1 MKIKIFLLTL
11 LFFNTIFANEKS
23 AIVLMY
29 HRFEDQRFP
38 STSISVKNFHEQ
50 IKYLK
55 ENKFNILPI
64 SDLVLF
70 FSENYDIPEKSVFI
84 TIDDGYKSFY
94 EHAFPILKEQKV
106 PFSLFLST
114 KFVSNQEKSDFMN
127 WEMIEELSKNKGE
140 ILNHTYSHPKLLELH
155 IDEVK
160 KEFELAEKKIKSKVG
175 RLQKVVSYPY
185 GESNL
190 EIQQLIKEMGYSI
203 GFSQHSSPIHIN
215 EHKLAL
221 PRFAINDEFGSIKR
235 FIQIVNSKAL
245 VVSDLKVLKDD
256 SNLEEFQ
263 ISFSTN
269 KIENK
274 VNCYINNNAILKKK
288 TIDEKIINLRI
299 TNLKKN
305 KRYRLNCTYFDKKNT
320 LFWYGKMIK
329 ITQESI
335 IF

>member
-1 MKIKIFLLTL
+1 MKITIFLLTL
-11 LFFNTIFANEKS
+11 VFLNISFANEKS

-38 STSISVKNFHEQ
+38 STSISSKNFQNQ

-64 SDLVLF
+64 SDLILF
-70 FSENYDIPEKSVFI
+70 FNENYDIPEKSVFI

-94 EHAFPILKEQKV
+94 EHAFPILKKNKI

-114 KFVSNQEKSDFMN
+114 KFVSNEKKSDFMS
-127 WEMIEELSKNKGE
+127 WEMIRELSNHNGE
-140 ILNHTYSHPKLLELH
+140 ILNHTHSHPKLLELQ

-160 KEFELAEKKIKSKVG
+160 EEFDLAEKKIISKIG

-185 GESNL
+185 GESDPQ
-190 EIQQLIKEMGYSI
+190 IQKLVKEMGYDI

-215 EHKLAL
+215 ENKLTL
-221 PRFAINDEFGSIKR
+221 PRFAINDEYGGMKR
-235 FIQIVNSKAL
+235 FIQVVNSKAL
-245 VVSDLKVLKDD
+245 IVSDLKVLIDD
-256 SNLEEFQ
+256 SNLEKFD
-263 ISFSTN
+263 ISFRTN
-269 KIENK
+269 KTESAI
-274 VNCYINNNAILKKK
+274 NCYINNNAVLKKTLDK
-288 TIDEKIINLRI
+288 KIINLKI

-305 KRYRLNCTYFDKKNT
+305 KRYRLNCTYFDEKRT

-329 ITQESI
+329 TTQESI

>member
-1 MKIKIFLLTL
+1 MKIIFLFLTF
-11 LFFNTIFANEKS
+11 LFTNISFANEKS
-23 AIVLMY
+23 GIVLMY

-38 STSISVKNFHEQ
+38 STSISVKNFRQQ
-50 IKYLK
+50 IQYLK

-70 FSENYDIPEKSVFI
+70 FNENYDIPEKSVFI

-114 KFVSNQEKSDFMN
+114 KFVSNQENSDFMN
-127 WEMIEELSKNKGE
+127 WRMIEELSKNKGE
-140 ILNHTYSHPKLLELH
+140 ILNHTDSHPKLLELQIH
-155 IDEVK
+155 KVK
-160 KEFELAEKKIKSKVG
+160 KEFELAEKKIKSKIG

-190 EIQQLIKEMGYSI
+190 QIQELVKKMGYNI

-215 EHKLAL
+215 ENKLAL
-221 PRFAINDEFGSIKR
+221 PRFAINDEFGGIKR

-245 VVSDLKVLKDD
+245 IVSDLKVLKDD
-256 SNLEEFQ
+256 LNLKELE

-274 VNCYINNNAILKKK
+274 INCYINNNALLKKRI
-288 TIDEKIINLRI
+288 IDEKIINLMI

-305 KRYRLNCTYFDKKNT
+305 KRYRLNCTYFDEQRN

-329 ITQESI
+329 TTQQSI

>member
-1 MKIKIFLLTL
+1 MKITIFLLTL
-11 LFFNTIFANEKS
+11 VFLNISFANDKS

-38 STSISVKNFHEQ
+38 STSISSKNFQNQ

-64 SDLVLF
+64 SDLILF
-70 FSENYDIPEKSVFI
+70 FNDNYDIPEKSVFI

-94 EHAFPILKEQKV
+94 EHAFPILKKNKI

-114 KFVSNQEKSDFMN
+114 KFVSKEKKSDFMS
-127 WEMIEELSKNKGE
+127 WEMIKELSNHNGE
-140 ILNHTYSHPKLLELH
+140 ILNHTHSHPKLLELQ

-160 KEFELAEKKIKSKVG
+160 EEFDLAEKKIISKIG

-185 GESNL
+185 GESDSQ
-190 EIQQLIKEMGYSI
+190 IQELVKEMGYDI

-215 EHKLAL
+215 ENRLAL
-221 PRFAINDEFGSIKR
+221 PRFAINDEFGNMKR

-245 VVSDLKVLKDD
+245 IVSNLKILKDN
-256 SNLEEFQ
+256 SNLATFEV
-263 ISFSTN
+263 SFTTN
-269 KIENK
+269 KIGNAI
-274 VNCYINNNAILKKK
+274 NCYINNNAELKKK
-288 TIDEKIINLRI
+288 VINNTDINLKI
-299 TNLKKN
+299 TNVKKN
-305 KRYRLNCTYFDKKNT
+305 RRYRLNCTYFDEKRT

-329 ITQESI
+329 TTEESI

>member
-1 MKIKIFLLTL
+1 MKIMFFILTFL
-11 LFFNTIFANEKS
+11 FINQSFANEKS

-38 STSISVKNFHEQ
+38 STSISSKNFQDQ

-55 ENKFNILPI
+55 ENNFNILPI

-70 FSENYDIPEKSVFI
+70 FNKNYKIPHKSVFI

-94 EHAFPILKEQKV
+94 EHAFPILKKHKI

-114 KFVSNQEKSDFMN
+114 KFVSNEKKSDFMS
-127 WEMIEELSKNKGE
+127 WKMIEELSKNKGQ
-140 ILNHTYSHPKLLELH
+140 ILNHTDSHPKLLELE
-155 IDEVK
+155 INEVE
-160 KEFELAEKKIKSKVG
+160 KEFNLAEKKIMSKIG
-175 RLQKVVSYPY
+175 RLQRVVSYPY

-190 EIQQLIKEMGYSI
+190 QIQKLVKEMGYDI
-203 GFSQHSSPIHIN
+203 GFAQHSSPVHVN
-215 EHKLAL
+215 ENRLAL
-221 PRFAINDEFGSIKR
+221 PRFAINDEFGSMKR

-245 VVSDLKVLKDD
+245 IAYDVKVIKYG
-256 SNLEEFQ
+256 SNLEKFE

-269 KIENK
+269 KTENAI
-274 VNCYINNNAILKKK
+274 NCYINNGAVLKKK
-288 TIDEKIINLRI
+288 IINNKIINLKI
-299 TNLKKN
+299 SNLKKN
-305 KRYRLNCTYFDKKNT
+305 KRYRLNCTYFDEKRT

-329 ITQESI
+329 ITRESI